1 MAPHKKLK
9 LPEIEVPDDDIP
21 LLEEGEDLE
30 KLYHKFGVDE
40 DDDVDDIVS
49 GRVGEDE
56 W

>member
-9 LPEIEVPDDDIP
+9 LPELAFPDDDIP
-21 LLEEGEDLE
+21 LLEEGEELE

-40 DDDVDDIVS
+40 DDDVNDIIS